1 MQKNSSIA
9 LALFILFQ
17 GLFAYVN
24 ISFEISEVLAD
35 YQIHKMEQGDSL
47 LTFFSKHYGKL
58 KEAHKTAHQEEHKK
72 HKHHNEMELHFHIDF
87 VCDNQPITLAKTVEI
102 LTQKLNFYYKD
113 LFSTFEK
120 QKIFQ
125 PPRLA

>member
-1 MQKNSSIA
+1 MQKNSSIV

-24 ISFEISEVLAD
+24 ISFEMSEVLAD
-35 YQIHKMEQGDSL
+35 YQIHKAEHGDSL
-47 LTFFSKHYGKL
+47 LTFLSKHYGKL
-58 KEAHKTAHQEEHKK
+58 KEVHKKEHQEEHKK
-72 HKHHNEMELHFHIDF
+72 HKHHNEMEISFHVDF
-87 VCDNQPITLAKTVEI
+87 ICDTQTINLPNTVEI
-102 LTQKLNFYYKD
+102 LTQQLNFHYKD
-113 LFSTFEK
+113 LFSNFEK

>member
-1 MQKNSSIA
+1 MQKNSSIV

-17 GLFAYVN
+17 GLFAYIN
-24 ISFEISEVLAD
+24 ISFEINEILAD
-35 YQIHKMEQGDSL
+35 YQIHKTKHGDSVS
-47 LTFFSKHYGKL
+47 TFFSKHYGKL
-58 KEAHKTAHQEEHKK
+58 KEAHKKEHQEEHKK

-87 VCDNQPITLAKTVEI
+87 VCANQTITLAKTVEI
-102 LTQKLNFYYKD
+102 LTQKLNFHYKD